1 MERRRS
7 ISPLSSCSRNS
18 SDDGSIRANPAQPL
32 GTKTNHTQIKDTP
45 PQYSVL
51 EQDDANEPKND
62 QPTAPIRQQSWKQR
76 IALFGWW
83 WEFGSILVAIASTAA
98 IVAVLAKVDDSP
110 IATWNYSIQPASLVS
125 IFSAIAKSA
134 LLVPIAVCLGQL
146 KWNYFEKPRSLD
158 YMQVFDD
165 ASRGPWGSTI
175 FLWKTKGMARLAG
188 IGAVV
193 TVLLTTFEP
202 FSQQAISFNSKD
214 TRLYGNWAGIA
225 WTDTLS
231 DLQFNWGAS
240 LIADVRFNF
249 TISMMQAMTEKP
261 TLYQSTTCPDK
272 ECRFQNFTTLGACNK
287 CETERIDIEE
297 KFGCRYY
304 TLAATTSSS
313 TNRQNYST
321 FQEFKDAVTTANLP
335 DYGMDCLREKTGFP
349 PFNINL
355 ERRGN
360 DTASLIGM
368 GRPQDTSN
376 ISNGSFSQ
384 DAVFGNTYYTKKG
397 DHFLTTVKGWSF
409 RFCASGYNRTQLGGD
424 NEKFDTIGTYT
435 CFMTSWDPG
444 PIFDLDTFGQFRGDL
459 SYCRMSLCAQEFRDV
474 VIYNDTLHHAPVVES
489 PLKAVGN
496 AYPGDVVA
504 EAENGKRTFQIGPRA
519 TDMLKQMFETVL
531 YSKAFIE
538 FMVNSSDD
546 GKGWA
551 EVFKRIAPVARDYIR
566 SNANDVVQTA
576 VGTVYGQQTFFRVSW
591 AWIIMP
597 LLLVVMSIAV
607 LITTAIY
614 SRRKPFLFK
623 NSVIAPMRYRIEDW
637 KPDERAMT
645 HGARET
651 DIDLVKSAE
660 SVRARLI
667 KTGDGSIKFVR
678 G

>member
-1 MERRRS
+1 MEGRRS
-7 ISPLSSCSRNS
+7 ISPVSICSRDS
-18 SDDGSIRANPAQPL
+18 SDGGSIRENPAQPL
-32 GTKTNHTQIKDTP
+32 ETKTSHIQIKSTP

-51 EQDDANEPKND
+51 DQDDANEPKDNPPSASI
-62 QPTAPIRQQSWKQR
+62 QQQSWKQR
-76 IALFGWW
+76 LALFGWW
-83 WEFGSILVAIASTAA
+83 WEFGSILVAIGSTAA
-98 IVAVLAKVDDSP
+98 VIAVLVKVDDSP
-110 IATWNYSIQPASLVS
+110 IATWPFSIQPASLVS

-134 LLVPIAVCLGQL
+134 LLVPIAMCLGQL

-165 ASRGPWGSTI
+165 ASRGPWGAMVL
-175 FLWKTKGMARLAG
+175 LWKTKGMARLAG

-193 TVLLTTFEP
+193 TVLLIMFEP
-202 FSQQAISFNSKD
+202 FSQQAISFTSKD
-214 TRLYGNWAGIA
+214 TRLYNEWARIA
-225 WTDTLS
+225 WTDSFS
-231 DLQFNWGAS
+231 DFQFNWGAS
-240 LIADVRFNF
+240 LIADVRLNF
-249 TISMMQAMTEKP
+249 TISMMQAMTGKP
-261 TLYQSTTCPDK
+261 TTYSSTTCPNK

-287 CETERIDIEE
+287 CETQPINIDE
-297 KFGCRYY
+297 KFGCKYY
-304 TLAATTSSS
+304 TLATTTSSS

-321 FQEFKDAVTTANLP
+321 FQELKDAVTTANLP
-335 DYGMDCLREKTGFP
+335 NYGMDCLREKEGFP

-376 ISNGSFSQ
+376 ISNRSFSQ
-384 DAVFGNTYYTKKG
+384 DAVFGNTYYRREG
-397 DHFLTTVKGWSF
+397 DYFLTPIEGSSF
-409 RFCASGYNRTQLGGD
+409 RFCASGYNRTQLGGN
-424 NEKFDTIGTYT
+424 NENFDTIGTYT
-435 CFMTSWDPG
+435 CFITSWNPG
-444 PIFDLDTFGQFRGDL
+444 PIFDLDTFGQFKGNL

-474 VIYNDTLHHAPVVES
+474 VIFNDTLHHAPVVEI
-489 PLKAVGN
+489 PLKAVRN
-496 AYPGDVVA
+496 TYPSDVVA

-519 TDMLKQMFETVL
+519 TDKLKQMFETVL
-531 YSKAFIE
+531 YSKDFTE
-538 FMVNSSDD
+538 FMVTSSND
-546 GKGWA
+546 GKGWE

-566 SNANDVVQTA
+566 SNANDMVQTA
-576 VGTVYGQQTFFRVSW
+576 IGKVYGQQSFFRVSW

-637 KPDERAMT
+637 KPAERAMT

-651 DIDLVKSAE
+651 DMDLVKSAE
-660 SVRARLI
+660 GVRARLI
-667 KTGDGSIKFVR
+667 KTGDGSIRFVR